1 MKKVKWFTGL
11 VLILMS
17 LQSPKINSVIQSTS
31 VTSQQISV
39 VSATTHSN
47 KKSAVNKAKKA
58 VKNLENNP
66 TRDNLK
72 NAKKSVKKVK
82 VKKTKTLLKKRIA
95 KVEQTILITE
105 AKTAVDYLEKNQVR
119 SNIKEA
125 HDKVAALKSKTLQSE
140 LNKRIE
146 TVSRAITAEEEAI
159 AAAETAIK
167 NLENSQ
173 IRDNIADAQTKT
185 NAVTSTTVKDGFT
198 KRINAVVQ
206 AIETR
211 EAENAAEAAVKNLE
225 NNQVRENIADAQN
238 KVNAVTDTTKKDAF
252 NTRINAVTNAIDTRE
267 AQAQQAAEQQA
278 AAAAQQQNTGGYKRD
293 SRGRWHRS
301 NGQYA
306 SKAEIAAAG
315 LPW

>member
-1 MKKVKWFTGL
+1 MKK
-11 VLILMS
+11 
-17 LQSPKINSVIQSTS
+17 
-31 VTSQQISV
+31 
-39 VSATTHSN
+39 
-47 KKSAVNKAKKA
+47 
-58 VKNLENNP
+58 NP

-95 KVEQTILITE
+95 KVEQAILITE
-105 AKTAVDYLEKNQVR
+105 AKTAVDYLEKNQDR

-125 HDKVAALKSKTLQSE
+125 QDKVTALKSKTLQSE
-140 LNKRIE
+140 LNKRIDA
-146 TVSRAITAEEEAI
+146 VSRAISAEEEAI

-173 IRDNIADAQTKT
+173 IRDNIADAQIKT
-185 NAVTSTTVKDGFT
+185 DAVTSTTVKDGFT
-198 KRINAVVQ
+198 KRIDAVVQ

-211 EAENAAEAAVKNLE
+211 ETENAAEAAVKNLE

-252 NTRINAVTNAIDTRE
+252 NTRITAVTNAIDTRE
-267 AQAQQAAEQQA
+267 AQAAAAAQQAATQ
-278 AAAAQQQNTGGYKRD
+278 AQQQNTGGYKRD
-293 SRGRWHRS
+293 SRGRWHRA

>member
-11 VLILMS
+11 TLILML
-17 LQSPKINSVIQSTS
+17 LQAPKIDSVIHSTS
-31 VTSQQISV
+31 VNNQQISV
-39 VSATTHSN
+39 VSAATHSN
-47 KKSAVNKAKKA
+47 KESAVNKAKKA
-58 VKNLENNP
+58 VKNLEKNP

-95 KVEQTILITE
+95 KVEQAILITE

-125 HDKVAALKSKTLQSE
+125 QDKVTALKSKTLQSE
-140 LNKRIE
+140 LNKRIDA
-146 TVSRAITAEEEAI
+146 VSRAISAEEEAI

-173 IRDNIADAQTKT
+173 IRDNISDAQIKT
-185 NAVTSTTVKDGFT
+185 DAVTSTTVKDGFT

-211 EAENAAEAAVKNLE
+211 ETENAAEAAVKNLE

-252 NTRINAVTNAIDTRE
+252 NTRITAVTNAIDTRE
-267 AQAQQAAEQQA
+267 AQAAAAAQQAATQ
-278 AAAAQQQNTGGYKRD
+278 AQQQNTGGYKRD
-293 SRGRWHRS
+293 SRGRWHRA

-315 LPW
+315 LSW

>member
-11 VLILMS
+11 TLILML
-17 LQSPKINSVIQSTS
+17 LQAPKIDSVIHSTS
-31 VTSQQISV
+31 VNNQQISV
-39 VSATTHSN
+39 VSAATHSN
-47 KKSAVNKAKKA
+47 KESAVNKAKKA
-58 VKNLENNP
+58 VKNLEKNP

-95 KVEQTILITE
+95 KVEQAILITE
-105 AKTAVDYLEKNQVR
+105 AKTAVDYLEKNQDR

-125 HDKVAALKSKTLQSE
+125 QDKVTALKSKTLQSE
-140 LNKRIE
+140 LNKRIDA
-146 TVSRAITAEEEAI
+146 VSRAISAEEEAI

-173 IRDNIADAQTKT
+173 IRDNIADAQIKT
-185 NAVTSTTVKDGFT
+185 DAVTSTTVKDGFT
-198 KRINAVVQ
+198 QRIDAVVQ

-211 EAENAAEAAVKNLE
+211 ETENAAEAAVKNLE

-252 NTRINAVTNAIDTRE
+252 NTRITAVTNAIDTRE
-267 AQAQQAAEQQA
+267 AQAAAAAQQAATQ
-278 AAAAQQQNTGGYKRD
+278 AQQQNTGGYKRD
-293 SRGRWHRS
+293 SRGRWHRA

-315 LPW
+315 LSW

>member
-11 VLILMS
+11 TLILML
-17 LQSPKINSVIQSTS
+17 LQAPKIDSVIHSTS
-31 VTSQQISV
+31 VNNQQISV
-39 VSATTHSN
+39 VSAATHSN
-47 KKSAVNKAKKA
+47 KESVVNKAKKA
-58 VKNLENNP
+58 VKNLEKNP

-95 KVEQTILITE
+95 KVEQAILITE

-119 SNIKEA
+119 SNIKDA
-125 HDKVAALKSKTLQSE
+125 QDKVTALKSKTLQSE
-140 LNKRIE
+140 LNKRIDA
-146 TVSRAITAEEEAI
+146 VSRAISAEEEAI

-211 EAENAAEAAVKNLE
+211 ETENAAEAAVKNLE

-252 NTRINAVTNAIDTRE
+252 NTRITAVTNAIDTRE
-267 AQAQQAAEQQA
+267 AQAAAAAQQAATQ
-278 AAAAQQQNTGGYKRD
+278 AQQQNTGGYKRD
-293 SRGRWHRS
+293 SRGRWHRA

>member
-11 VLILMS
+11 TLILML
-17 LQSPKINSVIQSTS
+17 LQAPKIDSVIHSTS
-31 VTSQQISV
+31 VNNQQISV
-39 VSATTHSN
+39 VSAATHSN
-47 KKSAVNKAKKA
+47 KESAVNKAKKA
-58 VKNLENNP
+58 VKNLEKNP

-95 KVEQTILITE
+95 KVEQAILITE

-125 HDKVAALKSKTLQSE
+125 QDKVTALKSKTLQSE
-140 LNKRIE
+140 LNKRIDA
-146 TVSRAITAEEEAI
+146 VSRAISAEEEAI

-173 IRDNIADAQTKT
+173 IRDNISDAQIKT
-185 NAVTSTTVKDGFT
+185 DAVTSTTVKDGFT

-211 EAENAAEAAVKNLE
+211 ETENAAEAAVKNLE

-252 NTRINAVTNAIDTRE
+252 NTRITAVTNAIDTRE
-267 AQAQQAAEQQA
+267 AQAAAAAQQAATQ
-278 AAAAQQQNTGGYKRD
+278 AQQQNTGGYKRD
-293 SRGRWHRS
+293 SRGRWHRA

-306 SKAEIAAAG
+306 SKAEIAATG
-315 LPW
+315 LSW

>member
-11 VLILMS
+11 TLILML
-17 LQSPKINSVIQSTS
+17 LQAPKIDSVIHSTS
-31 VTSQQISV
+31 VTNQQISV
-39 VSATTHSN
+39 VSAATHSN
-47 KKSAVNKAKKA
+47 KESVVNKAKKA
-58 VKNLENNP
+58 VKNLEKNP

-82 VKKTKTLLKKRIA
+82 VKKTKILLKKRIA
-95 KVEQTILITE
+95 KVEQAILITE

-125 HDKVAALKSKTLQSE
+125 QDKVTALKSKTLQSE

-173 IRDNIADAQTKT
+173 IRDNIADAQIKT
-185 NAVTSTTVKDGFT
+185 DAVTSTTVKDGFT
-198 KRINAVVQ
+198 KRIDAVVQ

-211 EAENAAEAAVKNLE
+211 ETENAAEAAVKNLE

-252 NTRINAVTNAIDTRE
+252 NTRITAVTNAIDTRE
-267 AQAQQAAEQQA
+267 AQAAAAAQQAATQ
-278 AAAAQQQNTGGYKRD
+278 AQQQNTGGYKRD
-293 SRGRWHRS
+293 SRGRWHRA

>member
-11 VLILMS
+11 TLILML
-17 LQSPKINSVIQSTS
+17 LQAPKIDSVIHSTS
-31 VTSQQISV
+31 VNNQQISV
-39 VSATTHSN
+39 VSAATHSN
-47 KKSAVNKAKKA
+47 KESAVNKAKKA
-58 VKNLENNP
+58 VKNLEKNP

-95 KVEQTILITE
+95 KVEQAILITE

-125 HDKVAALKSKTLQSE
+125 QDKVTALKSKTLRSE
-140 LNKRIE
+140 LNKRIDA
-146 TVSRAITAEEEAI
+146 VSRAISAEEEAI

-173 IRDNIADAQTKT
+173 IRDNIADAQIKT
-185 NAVTSTTVKDGFT
+185 DAVTSTTVKDGFT
-198 KRINAVVQ
+198 KRIDAVVQ

-211 EAENAAEAAVKNLE
+211 ETENAAEAAVKNLE

-238 KVNAVTDTTKKDAF
+238 KVNAITDTTKKDAF
-252 NTRINAVTNAIDTRE
+252 NTRITAVTNAIDTRE
-267 AQAQQAAEQQA
+267 AQAAAAAQQAATQ
-278 AAAAQQQNTGGYKRD
+278 AQQQNTGGYKRD
-293 SRGRWHRS
+293 SRGRWHRA

-315 LPW
+315 LSW

>member
-11 VLILMS
+11 TLILML
-17 LQSPKINSVIQSTS
+17 LQAPKIDSVIHSTS
-31 VTSQQISV
+31 VNNQQISV
-39 VSATTHSN
+39 VSAATHSN
-47 KKSAVNKAKKA
+47 KESAVNKAKKA
-58 VKNLENNP
+58 VKNLEKNP

-95 KVEQTILITE
+95 KVEQAILITE

-125 HDKVAALKSKTLQSE
+125 QDKVTALKSKTLQSE
-140 LNKRIE
+140 LNKRIDAI
-146 TVSRAITAEEEAI
+146 SRAISAEEEAI

-173 IRDNIADAQTKT
+173 IRDNIADAQIKT
-185 NAVTSTTVKDGFT
+185 DAVTSTTVKDGFS
-198 KRINAVVQ
+198 KRIDAVVQ

-211 EAENAAEAAVKNLE
+211 ETENAAEAAVKNLE

-238 KVNAVTDTTKKDAF
+238 KVNVVTDTTKKDAF
-252 NTRINAVTNAIDTRE
+252 NTRITAVTNAIDTRE
-267 AQAQQAAEQQA
+267 AQAAAAAQQAATQ
-278 AAAAQQQNTGGYKRD
+278 AQQQNTGGYKRD
-293 SRGRWHRS
+293 SRGRWHRA

>member
-11 VLILMS
+11 TLILML
-17 LQSPKINSVIQSTS
+17 LQAPKIDSVIHSTS
-31 VTSQQISV
+31 VNNQQISV
-39 VSATTHSN
+39 VSAATHSN
-47 KKSAVNKAKKA
+47 KESAVNKAKKA
-58 VKNLENNP
+58 VKNLEKNP

-82 VKKTKTLLKKRIA
+82 VKKTKTLLKKHIA
-95 KVEQTILITE
+95 KVEQAILITE
-105 AKTAVDYLEKNQVR
+105 AKTAVDYLEKNQDR

-125 HDKVAALKSKTLQSE
+125 QDKVTALKSKTLQSE
-140 LNKRIE
+140 LNKRIDAI
-146 TVSRAITAEEEAI
+146 SRAISAEEEAI

-173 IRDNIADAQTKT
+173 IRDNIADAQIKT
-185 NAVTSTTVKDGFT
+185 DAVTSTTVKDGFT
-198 KRINAVVQ
+198 KRIDAVVQ

-211 EAENAAEAAVKNLE
+211 ETENAAEAAVKNLE

-252 NTRINAVTNAIDTRE
+252 NTRITAVTNAIDTRE
-267 AQAQQAAEQQA
+267 PQAAAAAQQAATQ
-278 AAAAQQQNTGGYKRD
+278 AQQQNTGGYKRD
-293 SRGRWHRS
+293 SRGRWHRA

>member
-11 VLILMS
+11 TLILML
-17 LQSPKINSVIQSTS
+17 LQAPKIDSVIHSTS
-31 VTSQQISV
+31 VNNQQISV
-39 VSATTHSN
+39 VSAATHSN
-47 KKSAVNKAKKA
+47 KESAVNKAKKA
-58 VKNLENNP
+58 VKNLEKNP

-95 KVEQTILITE
+95 KVEQAILITE

-125 HDKVAALKSKTLQSE
+125 QDKVTALKSKTLQSE
-140 LNKRIE
+140 LNKRIDAI
-146 TVSRAITAEEEAI
+146 SRAISAEEEAI

-173 IRDNIADAQTKT
+173 IRDNIADAQIKT
-185 NAVTSTTVKDGFT
+185 DAVTSTTVKDGFS
-198 KRINAVVQ
+198 KRIDAVVQ

-211 EAENAAEAAVKNLE
+211 ETENAAEAAVKNLE

-238 KVNAVTDTTKKDAF
+238 KVNVVTDTTKKDAF
-252 NTRINAVTNAIDTRE
+252 NTRITAVTNAIDTRE
-267 AQAQQAAEQQA
+267 AQAAAVAQQAATQ
-278 AAAAQQQNTGGYKRD
+278 AQQQNTGGYKRD
-293 SRGRWHRS
+293 SRGRWHRA

>member
-11 VLILMS
+11 TLILML
-17 LQSPKINSVIQSTS
+17 LQAPKIDSVIHSTS
-31 VTSQQISV
+31 VNNQQISV
-39 VSATTHSN
+39 VSAATHSN
-47 KKSAVNKAKKA
+47 KESAVNKAKKA
-58 VKNLENNP
+58 VKNLEKNP

-95 KVEQTILITE
+95 KVEQAILITE

-119 SNIKEA
+119 SNIKDA
-125 HDKVAALKSKTLQSE
+125 QDKVTALKSKTLQSE
-140 LNKRIE
+140 LNKRIDA
-146 TVSRAITAEEEAI
+146 VSRAISAEEEAI

-173 IRDNIADAQTKT
+173 IRDNIADAQIKT
-185 NAVTSTTVKDGFT
+185 DAVTSTTVKDGFT
-198 KRINAVVQ
+198 KRIDAVVQ

-211 EAENAAEAAVKNLE
+211 ETENAAEAAVKNLE

-252 NTRINAVTNAIDTRE
+252 NTRITAVTNAIDTRE
-267 AQAQQAAEQQA
+267 AQAAAAAQQAATQ
-278 AAAAQQQNTGGYKRD
+278 AQQQNTGGYKRD
-293 SRGRWHRS
+293 SRGRWHRA

>member
-11 VLILMS
+11 TLILML
-17 LQSPKINSVIQSTS
+17 LQAPKIDSVIHSTS
-31 VTSQQISV
+31 VNNQQISV
-39 VSATTHSN
+39 VSAATHSN
-47 KKSAVNKAKKA
+47 KESVVNKAKKA
-58 VKNLENNP
+58 VKNLEKNP

-95 KVEQTILITE
+95 KVEQAILITE

-119 SNIKEA
+119 SNIKDA
-125 HDKVAALKSKTLQSE
+125 QDKVTALKSKTLQSE
-140 LNKRIE
+140 LNKRIDA
-146 TVSRAITAEEEAI
+146 VSRAISAEEEAI

-173 IRDNIADAQTKT
+173 IRDNIADAQIKT
-185 NAVTSTTVKDGFT
+185 DAVTSTTVKDGFT
-198 KRINAVVQ
+198 KRIDAVVQ

-211 EAENAAEAAVKNLE
+211 ETENAAEAAVKNLE

-252 NTRINAVTNAIDTRE
+252 NTRITAVTNAIDTRE
-267 AQAQQAAEQQA
+267 AQAAAAAQQAATQ
-278 AAAAQQQNTGGYKRD
+278 AQQQNTGGYKRD
-293 SRGRWHRS
+293 SRGRWHRA

-306 SKAEIAAAG
+306 SKAEIASAG

>member
-11 VLILMS
+11 TLILML
-17 LQSPKINSVIQSTS
+17 LQAPKIDSVIHSTS
-31 VTSQQISV
+31 VNNQQISV
-39 VSATTHSN
+39 VSAATHSN
-47 KKSAVNKAKKA
+47 KESAVNKAKKA
-58 VKNLENNP
+58 VKNLEKNP

-95 KVEQTILITE
+95 KVEQAILITE

-125 HDKVAALKSKTLQSE
+125 QDKVTALKSKTLQSE
-140 LNKRIE
+140 LNKRIDA
-146 TVSRAITAEEEAI
+146 VSRAISAEEEAI

-173 IRDNIADAQTKT
+173 IRDSIADAQITT
-185 NAVTSTTVKDGFT
+185 DAVTSITVKDGFT
-198 KRINAVVQ
+198 KRIDAVVQ

-211 EAENAAEAAVKNLE
+211 ETENAAEAAVKNLE

-252 NTRINAVTNAIDTRE
+252 NTRITAVTNAIDTRE
-267 AQAQQAAEQQA
+267 AQAAAAAQQAATQ
-278 AAAAQQQNTGGYKRD
+278 AQQQNTGGYKRD
-293 SRGRWHRS
+293 SRGRWHRA

>member
-1 MKKVKWFTGL
+1 ML
-11 VLILMS
+11 
-17 LQSPKINSVIQSTS
+17 LQAPKIDSVIHSTS
-31 VTSQQISV
+31 VNNQQISV
-39 VSATTHSN
+39 VSAATHSN
-47 KKSAVNKAKKA
+47 KESAVNKAKKA
-58 VKNLENNP
+58 VKNLEKNP

-95 KVEQTILITE
+95 KVEQAILITE
-105 AKTAVDYLEKNQVR
+105 AKTAVDYLEKNQDR

-125 HDKVAALKSKTLQSE
+125 QDKVTALKSKTLQSE
-140 LNKRIE
+140 LNKRIDA
-146 TVSRAITAEEEAI
+146 VSRAISAEEEAI

-173 IRDNIADAQTKT
+173 IRDNIADAQIKT
-185 NAVTSTTVKDGFT
+185 DAVTSTTVKDGFT
-198 KRINAVVQ
+198 QRIDAVVQ

-211 EAENAAEAAVKNLE
+211 ETENAAEAAVKNLE

-252 NTRINAVTNAIDTRE
+252 NTRITAVTNAIDTRE
-267 AQAQQAAEQQA
+267 AQAAAAAQQAATQ
-278 AAAAQQQNTGGYKRD
+278 AQQQNTGGYKRD
-293 SRGRWHRS
+293 SRGRWHRA

>member
-11 VLILMS
+11 TLILML
-17 LQSPKINSVIQSTS
+17 LQAPKIDSVIHSTS
-31 VTSQQISV
+31 VNNQQISV
-39 VSATTHSN
+39 VSAATHSN
-47 KKSAVNKAKKA
+47 KESAVNKAKKA
-58 VKNLENNP
+58 VKNLEKNP

-95 KVEQTILITE
+95 KVEQAILITE
-105 AKTAVDYLEKNQVR
+105 AKTAVDYLEKNQDR

-125 HDKVAALKSKTLQSE
+125 QDKVTALKSKTLQSE
-140 LNKRIE
+140 LNKRIDA
-146 TVSRAITAEEEAI
+146 VSRAISAEEEAI

-173 IRDNIADAQTKT
+173 IRDNIADAQIKT
-185 NAVTSTTVKDGFT
+185 DAVTSTTVKDGFT
-198 KRINAVVQ
+198 KRIDAVVQ

-211 EAENAAEAAVKNLE
+211 ETENAAEAAVKNLE

-252 NTRINAVTNAIDTRE
+252 NTRITAVTNAIDTRE
-267 AQAQQAAEQQA
+267 AQAAAAAQQAATQ
-278 AAAAQQQNTGGYKRD
+278 AQQQNTGGYKRD
-293 SRGRWHRS
+293 SRGRWHRA